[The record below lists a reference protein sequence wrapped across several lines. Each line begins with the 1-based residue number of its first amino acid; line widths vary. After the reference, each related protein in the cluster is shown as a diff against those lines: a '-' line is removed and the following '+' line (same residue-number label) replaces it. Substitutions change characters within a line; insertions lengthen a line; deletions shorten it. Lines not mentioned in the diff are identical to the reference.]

1 MRGYFA
7 RITPVERP
15 GFGHPGQGLPGEP
28 GGPPDWGL
36 EEGAGPD
43 QGLPGEGV
51 PERPHPRP
59 PQPPGIWPPLEGPSH
74 PIYPIGPEDGG
85 EHPWEP
91 GEVWPPIRPPGGG
104 VAPPI
109 AGMPGQPGQGLPKQL
124 FFALVYLTGYGFR
137 WVVVDLNAIHRPER
151 PDRPAGGPIG
161 RPPDRPGPG
170 VGAPGQGLPQ
180 R

>member
-1 MRGYFA
+1 MRGRRGILA
-7 RITPVERP
+7 RIVPVERP
-15 GFGHPGQGLPGEP
+15 HLPEGWTP
-28 GGPPDWGL
+28 PWGSGGPPEWGL
-36 EEGAGPD
+36 EEGEGPEVD
-43 QGLPGEGV
+43 PGEPGIG
-51 PERPHPRP
+51 HPLP
-59 PQPPGIWPPLEGPSH
+59 PQPPGIWPPLEGPDF
-74 PIYPIGPEDGG
+74 PIFPVPPGG
-85 EHPWEP
+85 DEHPWEP